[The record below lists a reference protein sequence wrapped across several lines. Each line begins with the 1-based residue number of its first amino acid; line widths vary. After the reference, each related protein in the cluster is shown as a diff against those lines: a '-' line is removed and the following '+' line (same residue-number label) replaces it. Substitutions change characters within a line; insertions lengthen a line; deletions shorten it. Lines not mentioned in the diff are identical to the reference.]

1 MIRGGDP
8 FPSEYISNCLK
19 SISIFNNTVHLK
31 ELKCQLNL
39 QKKETGQTK

>member
-1 MIRGGDP
+1 MKRGGDP

-31 ELKCQLNL
+31 ELKCQLT
-39 QKKETGQTK
+39 KEAGQTK